1 MGIALYNPRFLKLH
15 LIKQETFMKKIL
27 WIVLIAVVGLGGYS
41 LTKYNDLMRAE
52 EDINSVWG
60 NVESAYQRRADLIPN
75 LVNAVKGQANFE
87 KDTLTAVMDA
97 RSKATAVTIN
107 PNTATEEEMAKF
119 QAAQQDVNS
128 SLSRLLVTVEKYPE
142 LKAHEGFLN
151 LQAQLEGTENRINTE
166 RNNFNA
172 AVKEYNKQV
181 REMPTKIAAAI
192 MGFKAKP
199 QFKAEAGAEKAPVV
213 NFN

>member
-1 MGIALYNPRFLKLH
+1 
-15 LIKQETFMKKIL
+15 MKKIL
-27 WIVLIAVVGLGGYS
+27 WIVLIAIVGLGGYS

-87 KDTLTAVMDA
+87 KETLTAVMDA

-107 PNTATEEEMAKF
+107 PDTATEDEMAKF

-172 AVKEYNKQV
+172 AVKEYNKLV
-181 REMPTKIAAAI
+181 REMPTKIAAMI

-199 QFKAEAGAEKAPVV
+199 QFKAEVGAEKAPVV

>member
-1 MGIALYNPRFLKLH
+1 
-15 LIKQETFMKKIL
+15 MKKIL
-27 WIVLIAVVGLGGYS
+27 WIVLIAIVGLGGYS

-87 KDTLTAVMDA
+87 KETLTAVMDA

-107 PNTATEEEMAKF
+107 PNTATEDEMAKF

-142 LKAHEGFLN
+142 LKAHEGLLN

-181 REMPTKIAAAI
+181 REMPTKIAAMI

>member
-1 MGIALYNPRFLKLH
+1 
-15 LIKQETFMKKIL
+15 MKKIL
-27 WIVLIAVVGLGGYS
+27 WIVLIAIVGLGGYS

-87 KDTLTAVMDA
+87 KETLTAVMDA

-107 PNTATEEEMAKF
+107 PNTATEDEMAKF

-172 AVKEYNKQV
+172 AVKEYNKLV
-181 REMPTKIAAAI
+181 REMPTKIAAMI

-199 QFKAEAGAEKAPVV
+199 QFKAEVGAEKAPVV

>member
-1 MGIALYNPRFLKLH
+1 
-15 LIKQETFMKKIL
+15 MKKIL
-27 WIVLIAVVGLGGYS
+27 WIVLIAIVGLGGYS

-87 KDTLTAVMDA
+87 KETLTAVMDA

-107 PNTATEEEMAKF
+107 PNTATEDEMAKF

-166 RNNFNA
+166 RNNFNT
-172 AVKEYNKQV
+172 AVEEYNKQV
-181 REMPTKIAAAI
+181 REMPTKIAAMI

-199 QFKAEAGAEKAPVV
+199 QFKAEAGAEKATVV

>member
-1 MGIALYNPRFLKLH
+1 
-15 LIKQETFMKKIL
+15 MKKIL
-27 WIVLIAVVGLGGYS
+27 WIVLIAIVGLGGYS

-52 EDINSVWG
+52 EEINSVWG

-87 KDTLTAVMDA
+87 KETLTAVMDA

-107 PNTATEEEMAKF
+107 PNTATEDEMAKF

-172 AVKEYNKQV
+172 AVKEYNKLV
-181 REMPTKIAAAI
+181 REMPTKIAAMI

-199 QFKAEAGAEKAPVV
+199 QFKAEVGAEKAPVV

>member
-1 MGIALYNPRFLKLH
+1 
-15 LIKQETFMKKIL
+15 MKKIL
-27 WIVLIAVVGLGGYS
+27 WIVLIAIVGLGGYS

-75 LVNAVKGQANFE
+75 LVNAVKGEANFE
-87 KDTLTAVMDA
+87 KETLTAVMDA

-107 PNTATEEEMAKF
+107 PDTATEDEMAKF

-128 SLSRLLVTVEKYPE
+128 SLSRLWVTVEKYPE

-181 REMPTKIAAAI
+181 REMPTKIAAMI

-199 QFKAEAGAEKAPVV
+199 QFKAESGAEKAPVV

>member
-1 MGIALYNPRFLKLH
+1 
-15 LIKQETFMKKIL
+15 MKKIL
-27 WIVLIAVVGLGGYS
+27 WIVLIAIVGLGGYS

-75 LVNAVKGQANFE
+75 LGNAVKGQANFE
-87 KDTLTAVMDA
+87 KETLTAVMDA

-107 PNTATEEEMAKF
+107 PNTATEDEMAKF

-181 REMPTKIAAAI
+181 REMPTKIAAMI

>member
-1 MGIALYNPRFLKLH
+1 
-15 LIKQETFMKKIL
+15 MKKIL
-27 WIVLIAVVGLGGYS
+27 WIVLIAIVGLGGYS

-52 EDINSVWG
+52 EEINSVWG

-87 KDTLTAVMDA
+87 KETLTAVMDA

-107 PNTATEEEMAKF
+107 PNTATEDEMAKF

-128 SLSRLLVTVEKYPE
+128 SLSR
-142 LKAHEGFLN
+142 

-181 REMPTKIAAAI
+181 REMPTKIAAMI

>member
-1 MGIALYNPRFLKLH
+1 
-15 LIKQETFMKKIL
+15 MKKIL
-27 WIVLIAVVGLGGYS
+27 WIVLIAIVGLGGYS

-87 KDTLTAVMDA
+87 KETLTAVMDA

-107 PNTATEEEMAKF
+107 PNTATEDEMAKF

-128 SLSRLLVTVEKYPE
+128 SLSRLVVTVEKYPE

-181 REMPTKIAAAI
+181 REMPTKIAAMI

>member
-1 MGIALYNPRFLKLH
+1 
-15 LIKQETFMKKIL
+15 MKKIL

-87 KDTLTAVMDA
+87 KETLTAVMDA

-107 PNTATEEEMAKF
+107 PNTATEEDMAKF

-181 REMPTKIAAAI
+181 REMPTKIAAII

>member
-1 MGIALYNPRFLKLH
+1 
-15 LIKQETFMKKIL
+15 MKKIL

-87 KDTLTAVMDA
+87 KETLTAVMDA

-107 PNTATEEEMAKF
+107 PNTATEDEMAKF

-181 REMPTKIAAAI
+181 REMPTKIVAMI

-199 QFKAEAGAEKAPVV
+199 QFKAESGAEKAPVV

>member
-1 MGIALYNPRFLKLH
+1 
-15 LIKQETFMKKIL
+15 MKKIL
-27 WIVLIAVVGLGGYS
+27 WIVLIVIVGLGGYS

-87 KDTLTAVMDA
+87 KETLTAVMDA

-107 PNTATEEEMAKF
+107 PNTATEDEMAKF

-181 REMPTKIAAAI
+181 REMPTKIAAMI

-199 QFKAEAGAEKAPVV
+199 QFKAEVGAEKAPVV

>member
-1 MGIALYNPRFLKLH
+1 
-15 LIKQETFMKKIL
+15 MKKIL
-27 WIVLIAVVGLGGYS
+27 WIVLIAIVGLGGYS

-52 EDINSVWG
+52 EEINSVWG

-87 KDTLTAVMDA
+87 KETLTAVMDA

-107 PNTATEEEMAKF
+107 PNTATEDEMAKF

-181 REMPTKIAAAI
+181 REMPTKIAAMI

-199 QFKAEAGAEKAPVV
+199 QFKAESGAEKAPVV

>member
-1 MGIALYNPRFLKLH
+1 
-15 LIKQETFMKKIL
+15 MKKIL
-27 WIVLIAVVGLGGYS
+27 WIVLIAIVGLGGYS

-52 EDINSVWG
+52 EEINSVWG

-87 KDTLTAVMDA
+87 KETLTAVMDA
-97 RSKATAVTIN
+97 RSKATVVTIN
-107 PNTATEEEMAKF
+107 PNTATEDEMAKF

-181 REMPTKIAAAI
+181 REMPTKIAAMI

>member
-1 MGIALYNPRFLKLH
+1 
-15 LIKQETFMKKIL
+15 MKKIL
-27 WIVLIAVVGLGGYS
+27 WIVLIAIVGLGGYS

-87 KDTLTAVMDA
+87 KETLTAVMDA

-107 PNTATEEEMAKF
+107 PNTATEDEMAKF
-119 QAAQQDVNS
+119 QDAQQDVNS

-166 RNNFNA
+166 RNNFNV

-181 REMPTKIAAAI
+181 REMPTKIAAMI

-199 QFKAEAGAEKAPVV
+199 QFKAESGAEKAPVV

>member
-1 MGIALYNPRFLKLH
+1 
-15 LIKQETFMKKIL
+15 MKKIL
-27 WIVLIAVVGLGGYS
+27 WFVLIAIVGLGGYS

-87 KDTLTAVMDA
+87 KETLTAVMDA

-107 PNTATEEEMAKF
+107 PNTATEDEMAKL

-181 REMPTKIAAAI
+181 REMPTKIAAMI

>member
-1 MGIALYNPRFLKLH
+1 
-15 LIKQETFMKKIL
+15 MKKIL
-27 WIVLIAVVGLGGYS
+27 WIVLIAIVGLGGYS

-52 EDINSVWG
+52 EEINSVWG

-87 KDTLTAVMDA
+87 KETLTAVMDA

-107 PNTATEEEMAKF
+107 PNTATEDEMAKF

-181 REMPTKIAAAI
+181 REMPTKIAAMI

>member
-1 MGIALYNPRFLKLH
+1 
-15 LIKQETFMKKIL
+15 MKK
-27 WIVLIAVVGLGGYS
+27 WGVLIVIAVIAIFAGMTLS
-41 LTKYNDLMRAE
+41 SSYNNLVKAE

-75 LVNAVKGQANFE
+75 LVNTVKGQANFE
-87 KDTLTAVMDA
+87 KETLTQVIEA
-97 RSKATAVTIN
+97 RAKATQTRIDPSN
-107 PNTATEEEMAKF
+107 ATEEQMAQF
-119 QAAQQDVNS
+119 QQAQNGLNS
-128 SLSRLLVTVEKYPE
+128 ALSRLLVSVEKYPE

-151 LQAQLEGTENRINTE
+151 LQAQIEGTENRINVE

-181 REMPTKIAAAI
+181 RQMPTKLAATVF
-192 MGFKAKP
+192 GFKAKP
-199 QFKAEAGAEKAPVV
+199 QFKAEIGAEKAPVV

>member
-1 MGIALYNPRFLKLH
+1 
-15 LIKQETFMKKIL
+15 MKKIL
-27 WIVLIAVVGLGGYS
+27 WIVLIAIVGLGGYS

-87 KDTLTAVMDA
+87 KETLTAVMDA

-107 PNTATEEEMAKF
+107 PNTATEDEMAKF

-181 REMPTKIAAAI
+181 LEMPTKNSAMI
-192 MGFKAKP
+192 MGYKAKP

>member
-1 MGIALYNPRFLKLH
+1 
-15 LIKQETFMKKIL
+15 MKKIL
-27 WIVLIAVVGLGGYS
+27 WIVLIAIVGLGGYS

-87 KDTLTAVMDA
+87 KETLTAVMDA
-97 RSKATAVTIN
+97 RSKATSVTIN
-107 PNTATEEEMAKF
+107 PNTATEDEMAKF

-166 RNNFNA
+166 RNNFNT

-181 REMPTKIAAAI
+181 REMPTKIAAMI

>member
-1 MGIALYNPRFLKLH
+1 
-15 LIKQETFMKKIL
+15 MKKIL
-27 WIVLIAVVGLGGYS
+27 WIVLIAIVGLGGYS

-87 KDTLTAVMDA
+87 KETLTAVMDA

-107 PNTATEEEMAKF
+107 PNTVTEDEMAKF

-181 REMPTKIAAAI
+181 REMPTKIAAMI

>member
-1 MGIALYNPRFLKLH
+1 
-15 LIKQETFMKKIL
+15 MKKIL
-27 WIVLIAVVGLGGYS
+27 WIVLIAIVGLGGYS

-87 KDTLTAVMDA
+87 KETLTAVMDA

-107 PNTATEEEMAKF
+107 PDTATEDEMAKF

-181 REMPTKIAAAI
+181 REMPTKIAAMI

-199 QFKAEAGAEKAPVV
+199 QFKAESGAEKVPVV

>member
-1 MGIALYNPRFLKLH
+1 
-15 LIKQETFMKKIL
+15 MKKIL
-27 WIVLIAVVGLGGYS
+27 SILLIAVLVFGGYS
-41 LTKYNDLMRAE
+41 FTKYNDLMRAE

-87 KDTLTAVMDA
+87 KETLTAVIDA
-97 RSKATAVTIN
+97 RAKATAVSID
-107 PNTATEEEMAKF
+107 PKTATEEDMAKF
-119 QAAQQDVNS
+119 QALQQGVNS
-128 SLSRLLVTVEKYPE
+128 SLSRLLVSVEKYPE
-142 LKAHEGFLN
+142 LKAHEAFLN

-166 RNNFNA
+166 RNNYNA

-181 REMPTKIAAAI
+181 REMPTKFAAMI

-199 QFKAEAGAEKAPVV
+199 QFKAESGAEKAPLV

>member
-1 MGIALYNPRFLKLH
+1 
-15 LIKQETFMKKIL
+15 MKKIL

-87 KDTLTAVMDA
+87 KETLTAVMDA

-107 PNTATEEEMAKF
+107 PNTATEDEMAKF

-151 LQAQLEGTENRINTE
+151 LKAQLEGTENRINTE

-181 REMPTKIAAAI
+181 REMPTKIAAMI
-192 MGFKAKP
+192 MGFKATP
-199 QFKAEAGAEKAPVV
+199 QFKAESGAEKAPVV

>member
-1 MGIALYNPRFLKLH
+1 
-15 LIKQETFMKKIL
+15 MKKIL
-27 WIVLIAVVGLGGYS
+27 WIVLIAIVGLGGYS

-87 KDTLTAVMDA
+87 KETLTAVMDA

-107 PNTATEEEMAKF
+107 PNTATEDEMAKF

-181 REMPTKIAAAI
+181 REMPTKIAAMI

>member
-1 MGIALYNPRFLKLH
+1 
-15 LIKQETFMKKIL
+15 MKKIL
-27 WIVLIAVVGLGGYS
+27 WIVLIAIVGLGGYS

-87 KDTLTAVMDA
+87 KETLTAVMDA

-107 PNTATEEEMAKF
+107 PNTATEDEMAKF

-166 RNNFNA
+166 RNNFNV

-181 REMPTKIAAAI
+181 REMPTKIAAMI

-199 QFKAEAGAEKAPVV
+199 QFKAESGAEKAPVV

>member
-1 MGIALYNPRFLKLH
+1 
-15 LIKQETFMKKIL
+15 MKKIL
-27 WIVLIAVVGLGGYS
+27 WIVLIAIVGLGGYS

-52 EDINSVWG
+52 EEINSVWG

-87 KDTLTAVMDA
+87 KETLTAVMDA

-107 PNTATEEEMAKF
+107 PNTATEDEMAKF

-181 REMPTKIAAAI
+181 REMPTKIAAMI
-192 MGFKAKP
+192 IGFKAKP
-199 QFKAEAGAEKAPVV
+199 QFKAESGAEKAPVV

>member
-1 MGIALYNPRFLKLH
+1 
-15 LIKQETFMKKIL
+15 MKKIL
-27 WIVLIAVVGLGGYS
+27 WFVLIAIVGLGGYS

-87 KDTLTAVMDA
+87 KETLTAVMDA

-107 PNTATEEEMAKF
+107 PNTATEDEMAKF

-128 SLSRLLVTVEKYPE
+128 SLSRLLVTVEK
-142 LKAHEGFLN
+142 
-151 LQAQLEGTENRINTE
+151 
-166 RNNFNA
+166 
-172 AVKEYNKQV
+172 
-181 REMPTKIAAAI
+181 
-192 MGFKAKP
+192 
-199 QFKAEAGAEKAPVV
+199 
-213 NFN
+213 